1 MKWTLKLERAD
12 EACNLHSTTV
22 GHVER
27 PELTSEADLG
37 LAHEDGEYLI
47 RQLQAEIALDQPG
60 LCSQSPTQGA
70 GSRVRLASA
79 SPAACSPPP
88 SAASITDARRVSIS
102 VSMRH
107 RRLSLVLVR
116 SQVRLESQMKPNY
129 SLRFVVQRRRS
140 VVEFIGRPSATW

>member
-79 SPAACSPPP
+79 SPAACS
-88 SAASITDARRVSIS
+88 D
-102 VSMRH
+102 H
-107 RRLSLVLVR
+107 RRQL
-116 SQVRLESQMKPNY
+116 RLRTQDEC
-129 SLRFVVQRRRS
+129 RFRFQCDT
-140 VVEFIGRPSATW
+140 GGYPSFLFGLK